1 MPQMKE
7 EILNNNDAQLFC
19 NTIELGDFNNIQPYG
34 VLLVLDFN
42 LSVTHYSEN
51 ITSFLDVT
59 VEELLKHPISNFL
72 KMLNPNDTL
81 IACLNSKDKKY
92 HQMLWQTNTGIT
104 PIFVYINRTD
114 DNIILEIE
122 HGLESQIDEDD
133 LFNLTQLATSSMKI
147 IDACNNVAEI
157 AQKTCEEF
165 KKITACN
172 RVLIYKFDEFDLTGI
187 VVGEKVDKGIDSYIG
202 LRFPASDIPK
212 NVRSMYLEQSLRY
225 IPSCE
230 QTPIKILSN
239 NSGVVNKKALD
250 ISHINLRMVAPVHV
264 QYLKN
269 MNVSAAVSF
278 AIIQNKKL
286 WGLIACHH
294 QKEKFLSLNIRLTL
308 LQMANT
314 VASKIWAMESSEDYR
329 NEQKKVALQSSLT
342 LSFGNKDALVYG
354 LEFYHKIMMDLVS
367 ASGLSHFFQ
376 GVLINYGKTPE
387 NKQIIKL
394 VSWLKTQNL
403 PEIYSTSKLPEVYLD
418 SLSYKEKA
426 CGLLSV
432 KIPAISDHYLLF
444 YKPEKVQTVQWAGNP
459 NKVLK
464 CNASSYSPRD
474 SFEKFLQTTNNLS
487 DPWEKSDANFAKSI
501 QSIVTNWQLQDLLQS
516 QVTHDPLTGLLNRLF
531 LEPRLVLEIKRASQN
546 KTNLAVILVDLDL
559 FKNVNDKYGHQAG
572 DKVLSEFAKI
582 LNESFRENDTV
593 YRYGGE
599 EFLIILP
606 DINSNDAYQRAENLR
621 TNLKKNLINFN
632 NKKISIT
639 ISLGISVYPENG
651 MDAKSMISAADA
663 ALYQAKQNGRDQ
675 VWPKWKL

>member
-1 MPQMKE
+1 MKE

-34 VLLVLDFN
+34 VLLVIDFD

-51 ITSFLDVT
+51 ITSFFDVT
-59 VEELLKHPISNFL
+59 IEELLNHPISNFL
-72 KMLNPNDTL
+72 KLVNSNDSL
-81 IACLNSKDKKY
+81 SACLNSEDKKY
-92 HQMLWQTNTGIT
+92 HQMLWQTKTGIT
-104 PIFVYINRTD
+104 PILVYINRTA

-133 LFNLTQLATSSMKI
+133 LFNLTQLATLSLKI
-147 IDACNNVAEI
+147 IDACNNVTEI
-157 AQKTCEEF
+157 AQKTCEEI
-165 KKITACN
+165 KKITAYN
-172 RVLIYKFDEFDLTGI
+172 RVLIYKFDEIDHSGNVI
-187 VVGEKVDKGIDSYIG
+187 GEVVDKGIDSYIS

-230 QTPIKILSN
+230 QTPIKIIAN
-239 NSGVVNKKALD
+239 NSKVVKKNSFD

-269 MNVSAAVSF
+269 MNVSAAVSV
-278 AIIQNKKL
+278 AIIQNNKL

-294 QKEKFLSLNIRLTL
+294 QKEKVLSLNIRLTL

-314 VASKIWAMESSEDYR
+314 VAAKIWAMESNADYS

-342 LSFGNKDALVYG
+342 LSFGKKDALVHG
-354 LEFYHKIMMDLVS
+354 LELYHKVMMDLVS

-376 GVLINYGKTPE
+376 GVLINYGETPE
-387 NKQIIKL
+387 NKQIINL
-394 VSWLKTQNL
+394 VSWLKTQNY
-403 PEIYSTSKLPEVYLD
+403 PEIYCTAKLPEVYSD

-426 CGLLSV
+426 CGLLAV
-432 KIPAISDHYLLF
+432 KIPAIEDHYLLF

-464 CNASSYSPRD
+464 CTRSIYSPRD
-474 SFEKFLQTTNNLS
+474 SFERFLQTTNNLS
-487 DPWEKSDANFAKSI
+487 DPWDESDTNFAKSI
-501 QSIVTNWQLQDLLQS
+501 QSIVTNWQLQDLLLS
-516 QVTHDPLTGLLNRLF
+516 QVTHDPLTGLLNRLL

-546 KTNLAVILVDLDL
+546 KTNLAVILIDLDL

-572 DKVLSEFAKI
+572 DTVLIEFAKI
-582 LNESFRENDTV
+582 LNLSFRKDDTV

-606 DINSNDAYQRAENLR
+606 DINSNDAYQMAENLR
-621 TNLKKNLINFN
+621 KRIKKNLINYN
-632 NKKISIT
+632 HHKISIT
-639 ISLGISVYPENG
+639 ISLGVSIYPENG
-651 MDAKSMISAADA
+651 MDAKSIISAADD
-663 ALYQAKQNGRDQ
+663 ALYQAKQDGRDQ
-675 VWPKWKL
+675 VFSLRKD